1 MEEIKEKITERNYYF
16 LKRMEEYIGDDLIF
30 FGSIKRFDFIK
41 NHSDI
46 DIAIISDNVA
56 GTLIKLKSFL
66 DIDNR
71 NIRKIIQKVSNS
83 NTIVYG
89 YKTYYDDNDNN
100 LSLEMII
107 YDEKYRKQ
115 VIEHI
120 YIHNRLPFYITYF
133 LLLIKIIYYKLNL
146 MSSSTYKWIKSFVIE
161 NLNRES
167 HNNLIAIKI

>member
-1 MEEIKEKITERNYYF
+1 MEEIKENLSERNYYF

-30 FGSIKRFDFIK
+30 FGSIKRCDFVK
-41 NHSDI
+41 NYSDI

-66 DIDNR
+66 DIDDR
-71 NIRKIIQKVSNS
+71 KIRKVFQKMSN
-83 NTIVYG
+83 NKTIVYG
-89 YKTYYDDNDNN
+89 YKTYYDDADNN

-115 VIEHI
+115 VMEHI
-120 YIHNRLPFYITYF
+120 NIHNRLPFYITYF
-133 LLLIKIIYYKLNL
+133 LLLIKIVYYKLNL
-146 MSSSTYKWIKSFVIE
+146 ISSSTYKWIKGVVIE